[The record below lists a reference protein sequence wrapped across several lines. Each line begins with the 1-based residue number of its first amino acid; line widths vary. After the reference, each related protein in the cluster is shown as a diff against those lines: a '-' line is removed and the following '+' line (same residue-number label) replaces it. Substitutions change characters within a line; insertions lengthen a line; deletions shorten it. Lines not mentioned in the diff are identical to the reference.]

1 MKYKEIDASF
11 LILPCTHNEKGCK
24 EGEGVSLARS
34 IGRMGLI
41 SPLYVK
47 EVQEGGRYEIISGK
61 RRFCACRLAGLN
73 KIPCLILE
81 KEDSALLVLITLGRY
96 GEKDPF
102 ELAELIKTALVKSSL
117 SAEALAEK
125 LGMETCELLALLL
138 PTLMGD
144 FERELALR
152 HQVPTNAIYRISALP
167 DAEARLLALTPYMRS
182 KTPRKIRTSPKKTLT
197 ARRRTA
203 LGGLGFFENTL
214 KRSIEI
220 LKSAGANVENKTTER
235 AGEVEYKVT
244 VRK

>member
-1 MKYKEIDASF
+1 MKYKEIDASL

-34 IGRMGLI
+34 IGRVGLL

-47 EVQEGGRYEIISGK
+47 EIREGGRYEIISGK
-61 RRFCACRLAGLN
+61 RRFCACRLAGLA
-73 KIPCLILE
+73 KIPCFVLE
-81 KEDSALLVLITLGRY
+81 KEESALLVLITLGRY
-96 GEKDPF
+96 GEKNPF
-102 ELAELIKTALVKSSL
+102 ELAELVKKALVKTAL
-117 SAEALAEK
+117 SAEALADK
-125 LGMETCELLALLL
+125 LGMEAGELLTLLA

-144 FERELALR
+144 FEKELALM
-152 HQVPTNAIYRISALP
+152 HQVPKNAIYRISALP
-167 DAEARLLALTPYMRS
+167 DSEARLEALTPYTRC
-182 KTPRKIRTSPKKTLT
+182 KTPRKTRTSPQKKLT

-220 LKSAGANVENKTTER
+220 LKSAGANVEDKTTER